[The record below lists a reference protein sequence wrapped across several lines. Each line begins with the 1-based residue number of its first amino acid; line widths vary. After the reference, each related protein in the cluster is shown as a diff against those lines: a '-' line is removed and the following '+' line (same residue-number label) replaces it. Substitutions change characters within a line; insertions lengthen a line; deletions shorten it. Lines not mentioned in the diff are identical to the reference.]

1 MKDKLINLIKEQV
14 RKVLAQ
20 DPEIPAGKR
29 EETVNA
35 TTGSLV
41 DGLKQY
47 MTPENMP
54 AIASLLGKGT
64 AAEYGF
70 ESSSMLSGIQ
80 SKIVSILTSKVG
92 LKPQL
97 AEKIAVSVIPAVTNF
112 LSKETTDGKG
122 GFNLGSLISSFTGG
136 GNGQSDTN
144 FSGGLMDKIG
154 SLFGKN

>member
-1 MKDKLINLIKEQV
+1 MKDKLINLVKDQV
-14 RKVLAQ
+14 RNVLSQ
-20 DPEIPAGKR
+20 DPEIPEGKR

-35 TTGSLV
+35 TTESLAN
-41 DGLKQY
+41 GLKEY

-112 LSKETTDGKG
+112 LSKETGDGKG

-136 GNGQSDTN
+136 SGQAGTN
-144 FSGGLMDKIG
+144 SSGGIMDKIG
-154 SLFGKN
+154 NLFARK

>member
-1 MKDKLINLIKEQV
+1 MKDKLINLIKNQV
-14 RKVLAQ
+14 RNVLSQ
-20 DPEIPAGKR
+20 DPEIPEGKR

-41 DGLKQY
+41 DGLQQY
-47 MTPENMP
+47 MTPENIP

-112 LSKETTDGKG
+112 LSKETGDGKG
-122 GFNLGSLISSFTGG
+122 SFNLGSLISSFRG
-136 GNGQSDTN
+136 GNDRSGQNSAD
-144 FSGGLMDKIG
+144 GLMDKIG
-154 SLFGKN
+154 SLLGKG